1 MLEAPELKLVTVIVQ
16 HRDEKKVLD
25 AALAAGA
32 PGATYFYG
40 RGTGVRQ
47 RLGLLGWLVE
57 AEKVIVLMAVPP
69 DKLDA
74 VVKAVSS
81 AAQLDKPGN
90 GLLCVHTVHQVIGLA

>member
-1 MLEAPELKLVTVIVQ
+1 MPAVPELKLITVIVQ
-16 HRDEKKVLD
+16 HKDEKKVLD

-47 RLGLLGWLVE
+47 RLGMLGWLVE
-57 AEKVIVLMAVPP
+57 AEKAIILMAVPP

-74 VVKAVSS
+74 VVAAV
-81 AAQLDKPGN
+81 AAAGRLEKPGN
-90 GLLCVHTVHQVIGLA
+90 GLLCVHTVQQVIGLT

>member
-1 MLEAPELKLVTVIVQ
+1 MNAAAELKLITVIVQ
-16 HRDEKKVLD
+16 HKDEKKVLD

-47 RLGLLGWLVE
+47 KLGMLGWLVE
-57 AEKVIVLMAVPP
+57 AEKAIILMAVPP

-74 VVKAVSS
+74 VVSAVS
-81 AAQLDKPGN
+81 AAANLDKPGN
-90 GLLCVHTVHQVIGLA
+90 GLLCVHTVSQVIGLT